1 MDNYNMVKARVK
13 DIRINRPHKIV
24 EAIVEIK
31 YRKETWEKTFR
42 LSADKK
48 ITFAQ
53 FKEKVEEEVIK
64 DLKIDEAIKDIKGR
78 STFFNLDVL

>member
-1 MDNYNMVKARVK
+1 MSSSVKARVK

-31 YRKETWEKTFR
+31 KGKEMWDKTFR
-42 LSADKK
+42 LSGENK

-53 FKEKVEEEVIK
+53 FKEKLQEEVQK
-64 DLKIDEAIKDIKGR
+64 DLAIDDAIKDIKGR
-78 STFFNLDVL
+78 STFFDLDVVK